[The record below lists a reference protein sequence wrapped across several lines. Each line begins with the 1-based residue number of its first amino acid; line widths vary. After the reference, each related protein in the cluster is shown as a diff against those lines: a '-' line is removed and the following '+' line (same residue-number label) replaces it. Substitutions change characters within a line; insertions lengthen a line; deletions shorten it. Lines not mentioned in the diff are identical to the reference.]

1 MHNYAST
8 SNYDECTTT
17 PRPPL
22 CHVLLYSILLYI
34 LVQVH
39 NYASTSPP
47 LCRLMADPDRLAVQL
62 AAAVLPPDTVLA
74 SLFVASGD
82 LLLEE

>member
-1 MHNYAST
+1 MMSAQLRLDLHYVIF
-8 SNYDECTTT
+8 Y
-17 PRPPL
+17 
-22 CHVLLYSILLYI
+22 YILLYYII